1 MNALV
6 SVAVGFAIGGG
17 LLLTSN
23 TVAQGL
29 IGFCEDEWALILNRR
44 AIVSLRSLLM
54 LAGFLFILLGLL
66 SALRG

>member
-1 MNALV
+1 MDALV
-6 SVAVGFAIGGG
+6 SVVVGFAIGGG

-23 TVAQGL
+23 IVTQGFV
-29 IGFCEDEWALILNRR
+29 GFCEDEWALTLDRR
-44 AIVSLRSLLM
+44 AVVRLRSSLI

>member
-1 MNALV
+1 MEALV
-6 SVAVGFAIGGG
+6 NVVVGFAIGGG

-29 IGFCEDEWALILNRR
+29 IGFCEDEWALILDRR
-44 AIVSLRSLLM
+44 ASVSLRSLLI